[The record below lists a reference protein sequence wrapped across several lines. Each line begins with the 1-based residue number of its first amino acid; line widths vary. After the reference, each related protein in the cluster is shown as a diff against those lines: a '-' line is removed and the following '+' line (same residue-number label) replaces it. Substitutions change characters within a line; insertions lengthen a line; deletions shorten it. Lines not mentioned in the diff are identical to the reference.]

1 MLKLHGFAQ
10 SGNTFKV
17 AFLLRA
23 LGVPWQPVAMSFAD
37 VRRRRDARR
46 RLAREASTRWARCP
60 CSSSTTARRSRSRA

>member
-23 LGVPWQPVAMSFAD
+23 LDVPWQLVGMGFAD
-37 VRRRRDARR
+37 FLGGWRAMHPG
-46 RLAREASTRWARCP
+46 AKASTRWAKCP
-60 CSSSTTARRSRSRA
+60 CSSSTTARKSRSRA